1 VRIRRNRAPLAIT
14 GKDQKRARRV
24 LEHAARELDERGGK
38 ASGAKP
44 AIVLVADEIGA
55 LDGRNRAL
63 LAYIAANGR
72 AEGIALTV
80 NWQYIGGDAR

>member
-1 VRIRRNRAPLAIT
+1 VPLAIT

-24 LEHAARELDERGGK
+24 LERVAREIDKRADH

-44 AIVLVADEIGA
+44 AIVLVADEVGA

-63 LAYIAANGR
+63 LAYIAAEGR
-72 AEGIALTV
+72 PEGITLAV
-80 NWQYIGGDAR
+80 NWQYLGGGAR